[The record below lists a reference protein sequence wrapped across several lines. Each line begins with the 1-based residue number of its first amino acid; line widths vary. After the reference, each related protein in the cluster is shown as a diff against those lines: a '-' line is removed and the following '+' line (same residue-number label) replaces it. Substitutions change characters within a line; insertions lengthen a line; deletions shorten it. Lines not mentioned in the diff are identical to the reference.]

1 MKRGIRMIAG
11 IPGSGISGLFY
22 LVIALWMPIR
32 ELHFTIYRKYNLEK
46 WLIVRRQTL
55 LTISLIIGMGVT
67 GWFIG
72 WLLILISGTNLTTN
86 SNPVINIL
94 RLSPFVFALATLVS
108 VYLSVHM
115 LRFIVRRK

>member
-1 MKRGIRMIAG
+1 MIAG

-22 LVIALWMPIR
+22 LVLALWMPIR